1 LGDYHFKCKDI
12 GMKCGFEVK
21 GGTSKD
27 EIMQIASVHAKV
39 THNIDP
45 VPSDLAQKLSSAIKS

>member
-1 LGDYHFKCKDI
+1 
-12 GMKCGFEVK
+12 MKCGFEVK

-45 VPSDLAQKLSSAIKS
+45 VPSDLAQKLSMAIKS